1 MSLIAK
7 DVKPLERLNDL
18 YQDDE
23 ASELEIEEKQNPNY
37 DFDMDESDNEAERGE
52 QDLVLSK
59 EEELRIH
66 QELMFFIQGVGSI
79 KNINGYDVYVKH

>member
-1 MSLIAK
+1 
-7 DVKPLERLNDL
+7 
-18 YQDDE
+18 
-23 ASELEIEEKQNPNY
+23 
-37 DFDMDESDNEAERGE
+37 MDESDNEAERGE

>member
-23 ASELEIEEKQNPNY
+23 GSELEIEDKENPNY
-37 DFDMDESDNEAERGE
+37 DFDMDESDNEAEKGE
-52 QDLVLSK
+52 
-59 EEELRIH
+59 
-66 QELMFFIQGVGSI
+66 
-79 KNINGYDVYVKH
+79 